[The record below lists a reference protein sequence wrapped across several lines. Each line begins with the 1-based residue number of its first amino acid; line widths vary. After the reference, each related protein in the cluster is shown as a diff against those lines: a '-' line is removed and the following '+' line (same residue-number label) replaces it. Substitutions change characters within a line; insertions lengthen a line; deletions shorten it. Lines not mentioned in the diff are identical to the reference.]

1 MRAQWMPAVAAAM
14 GMAAIA
20 AMVLGSLDAAGQAA
34 ASAQPRTVPR
44 AAYGKPDFSGI
55 WQVMNTA
62 NWNILPHAASK
73 DGPAGMGVVE
83 GGELPYQPWAV
94 QKRDENYKN
103 RLTADTDARCFLPGV
118 PRIMYEPF
126 PIQISQTPAVV
137 SMFFEYE
144 HAVRNVYMNTPHPP
158 GPIEWWMGDSRGTW
172 DGDTLVVDVIHLND
186 ETWFDRAGNH
196 HSEQLHVRERYTL
209 LDADHMSYEA
219 RIEDPKVFTRPWQ
232 MNMVFY
238 RHTEPNLQLLEYE
251 CYTFDDETVG
261 NLAPPKK

>member
-1 MRAQWMPAVAAAM
+1 MPAVAAAM
-14 GMAAIA
+14 GTAAIA

-158 GPIEWWMGDSRGTW
+158 GPIEW
-172 DGDTLVVDVIHLND
+172 
-186 ETWFDRAGNH
+186 
-196 HSEQLHVRERYTL
+196 
-209 LDADHMSYEA
+209 
-219 RIEDPKVFTRPWQ
+219 
-232 MNMVFY
+232 
-238 RHTEPNLQLLEYE
+238 
-251 CYTFDDETVG
+251 
-261 NLAPPKK
+261 